1 MATFSFNWVSFLL
14 NYLALITS
22 LDVKGVKRDLKWKFT
37 KKAGRS
43 GLFHA
48 NREPYSLEHTLVSSS
63 YMLHVHRPKLLRS
76 VIVIEYLIA
85 VTILVTI
92 LNYSHACMH

>member
-1 MATFSFNWVSFLL
+1 MATFSFNWVSFFL

-22 LDVKGVKRDLKWKFT
+22 LDVKGVERDLKWKFT

-63 YMLHVHRPKLLRS
+63 YMLHVHRPKLLCS
-76 VIVIEYLIA
+76 VIDLIA
-85 VTILVTI
+85 VTVLVTI
-92 LNYSHACMH
+92 LNYSHACMY